1 METGNDKP
9 KGKAINGSI
18 PVSSSSL
25 ISDTKCRCHKHD
37 EDGAKNSRMSSIPDS
52 INLDKPGESHLL
64 YPIMPLSF
72 LMKIGV
78 ELELRAQDSL
88 QSVLFTLHT
97 GHCKQS

>member
-9 KGKAINGSI
+9 KDKAINGSI

-25 ISDTKCRCHKHD
+25 NSDTKCRCHKQD
-37 EDGAKNSRMSSIPDS
+37 EDGAKNSKMNIIPDP

-64 YPIMPLSF
+64 NPIMPLSF

-78 ELELRAQDSL
+78 GLELRVQDNKKAGMG
-88 QSVLFTLHT
+88 V
-97 GHCKQS
+97 